1 MKYGVLIHKTTT
13 NVGDDFQSYAAAR
26 LLPRVDYIINRETI
40 DEFESENNETVAC
53 IMNAWWMWNKWHF
66 PPSSCIYPKFL
77 SFHYSEYGKDRM
89 ANNGMEFVT
98 YQFLE
103 GKGKD
108 YMNYYGPIGCRD
120 VVTMNALQELG
131 INAYFSGCMT
141 LTLDRFPVSDTENKK
156 DYICLVDVSKEVE
169 EKVRKTIKERKATV
183 EVIVQTHFNDYRE
196 TRPDWEGRKREV
208 ERRLKLYQNA
218 RCVITRKLHCAL
230 PCLALEVPVLLVNP
244 DFISTRFQPYY
255 DWLHKATTKE
265 FLNDDYDYDILA
277 PRPNPENY
285 LPIREQ
291 LKKQVAQFVSSM
303 EKEPKIDRFD
313 QNTSE
318 FVEWRIR
325 TMKSVLDQAHW
336 DYREKYAA
344 IQKKTGECSKKD
356 KKIADLNREIS
367 KVRSDSKNEEAALK
381 KQIQILEKEIEK
393 RDKILNA
400 RMIKPVV
407 KLRKKLEKTGLFKKK
422 KRS

>member
-1 MKYGVLIHKTTT
+1 MKYGVLIHETTT

-26 LLPRVDYIINRETI
+26 LLPRVDYLINRETI
-40 DEFESENNETVAC
+40 DEFESKNGETVAC

-66 PPSSCIYPKFL
+66 PPSSCIFPKFL
-77 SFHYSEYGKDRM
+77 AFHYSEYGKDRM

-120 VVTMNALQELG
+120 IVTVKALQERG
-131 INAYFSGCMT
+131 INAFFSGCMT
-141 LTLDRFPVSDTENKK
+141 LTLDRFPTSDIERDK
-156 DYICLVDVSKEVE
+156 DYICLVDVSREVE
-169 EKVRKTIKERKATV
+169 QKVRKTIKERNESV

-196 TRPDWEGRKREV
+196 TRPDWEERKKEV

-218 RCVITRKLHCAL
+218 RCVITRKLHCVL

-255 DWLHKATTKE
+255 DWVPKATTKE
-265 FLNDDYDYDILA
+265 FLNDEHDYDILS
-277 PRPNPENY
+277 PKPNPDKY
-285 LPIREQ
+285 RPVREQ
-291 LKKQVAQFVSSM
+291 LKREV
-303 EKEPKIDRFD
+303 
-313 QNTSE
+313 NE
-318 FVEWRIR
+318 FVNSVEHAGEIIQFNQGTLEFAEWKIQ
-325 TMKSVLDQAHW
+325 TMKLVLDQAHW

-344 IQKKTGECSKKD
+344 IQKKTRECSDKD

-367 KVRSDSKNEEAALK
+367 KIRSDSQKEEAALK
-381 KQIQILEKEIEK
+381 KQIQTLEKEIEK
-393 RDKILNA
+393 RDKVLNA

-407 KLRKKLEKTGLFKKK
+407 KLRKRLEKTGLFKKK
-422 KRS
+422 QRS